1 MFGCP
6 REPKWTPKGSLKSQK
21 SCPRSFIFAFVFP
34 SILRT
39 PLLSNFTTFRG
50 APNLQNVAKT
60 LYCRSKSK
68 VPPFPPQT
76 DYFWK
81 WEPKWP
87 QNDLPNPP
95 KFPKVPSRTP
105 LQKNTDF
112 KVGFRHQNAQKLL
125 PKVVGTDGP
134 GHLFLLPLT
143 HLRSRWGPDPILAPV
158 CFKKSC
164 FFCEFWK
171 ELLHWNDM
179 SDMSNPRS
187 VPKKHHK
194 LLPLGASL
202 SGGGDDPPP
211 GVFNK

>member
-6 REPKWTPKGSLKSQK
+6 REPKWTPKGSLTSQK

-50 APNLQNVAKT
+50 APNLQNVAKM

-112 KVGFRHQNAQKLL
+112 KVGFRHQNAQKLP
-125 PKVVGTDGP
+125 PKAVETDGP
-134 GHLFLLPLT
+134 GHFFCFPWPIFAPDGAQTPFWLPLASKNYIFLL
-143 HLRSRWGPDPILAPV
+143 ILERT
-158 CFKKSC
+158 S
-164 FFCEFWK
+164 
-171 ELLHWNDM
+171 
-179 SDMSNPRS
+179 
-187 VPKKHHK
+187 
-194 LLPLGASL
+194 SL
-202 SGGGDDPPP
+202 KWH
-211 GVFNK
+211 VRHV

>member
-21 SCPRSFIFAFVFP
+21 SCPRPFIFAFVFP

-125 PKVVGTDGP
+125 PEAVECDG
-134 GHLFLLPLT
+134 GWHLFLLPLT

-158 CFKKSC
+158 CFKKSYFSVNFGKN
-164 FFCEFWK
+164 FFIEMTCQTCLILEV
-171 ELLHWNDM
+171 
-179 SDMSNPRS
+179 S
-187 VPKKHHK
+187 PKNITNFCH
-194 LLPLGASL
+194 
-202 SGGGDDPPP
+202 
-211 GVFNK
+211 